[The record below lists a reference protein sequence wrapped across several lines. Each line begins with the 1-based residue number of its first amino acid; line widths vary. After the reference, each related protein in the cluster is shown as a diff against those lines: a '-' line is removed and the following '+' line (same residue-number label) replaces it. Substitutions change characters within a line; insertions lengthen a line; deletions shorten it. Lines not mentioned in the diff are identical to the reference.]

1 MKSTQTILTII
12 LASAAL
18 TWAAD
23 EPKPRKPG
31 GAHSPEEI
39 FKHLDTNK
47 DGKISLEEWK
57 ASRLAQKDPEKAAEN
72 FKHLDTNGDGFITL
86 EEFKNRQTRGGKKPK
101 K

>member
-12 LASAAL
+12 LASAAFA
-18 TWAAD
+18 WAAD
-23 EPKPRKPG
+23 EPKSGKPG

-72 FKHLDTNGDGFITL
+72 FKHLDTNGDGFISL
-86 EEFKNRQTRGGKKPK
+86 EEFKNRGSKKPK